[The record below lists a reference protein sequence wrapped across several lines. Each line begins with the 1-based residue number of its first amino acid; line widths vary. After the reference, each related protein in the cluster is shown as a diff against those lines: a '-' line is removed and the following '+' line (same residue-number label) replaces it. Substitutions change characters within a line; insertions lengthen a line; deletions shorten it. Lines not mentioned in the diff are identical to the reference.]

1 MNMSFGSKNSKKKI
15 QAEEE
20 IRGLESYIK
29 DFWQFL
35 PLPVCYIN
43 PFNIILNIDEIFSKF
58 SGYQPNEIIGEDLG
72 KLFSDFEKA
81 EEFKKEILKKETVS
95 SRELV
100 FLTKDKKEIPVSI
113 SAMQRKDEKGNFI
126 GYFFSL
132 VDISESKKF
141 QERLEKEIEEK
152 TEDLKE
158 KIGELERMNK
168 IMTGREL
175 KMVELKE
182 KIKQLEKQLKNQG

>member
-1 MNMSFGSKNSKKKI
+1 MSLPSKNSKKKI

-20 IRGLESYIK
+20 ILGLESYIK

-58 SGYQPNEIIGEDLG
+58 SGYQPSEIIGEDLG
-72 KLFSDFEKA
+72 KLFSDSEKA
-81 EEFKKEILKKETVS
+81 EEFKKEILEKETVS

-100 FLTKDKKEIPVSI
+100 FITKDKKEIPVSI

-141 QERLEKEIEEK
+141 QERLEKEIEKK